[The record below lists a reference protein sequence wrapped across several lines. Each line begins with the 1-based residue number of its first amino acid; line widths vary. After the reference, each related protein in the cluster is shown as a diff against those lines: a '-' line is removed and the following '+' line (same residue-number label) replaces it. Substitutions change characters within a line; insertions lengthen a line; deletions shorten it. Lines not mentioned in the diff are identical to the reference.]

1 MKRCIG
7 RPLFIASHV
16 LPTLPAPSHQ
26 VLRLLQELVA
36 TSPAQRNWRGILI
49 ALLVIVAVLGLIMF
63 SIVLLSPPDEGP
75 RVRGDKFTLRDITEN
90 LFRAAPFNGTWIS
103 GEYQLK

>member
-1 MKRCIG
+1 MKDLIWYHR
-7 RPLFIASHV
+7 
-16 LPTLPAPSHQ
+16 
-26 VLRLLQELVA
+26 ELVT

-75 RVRGDKFTLRDITEN
+75 RVRGDKFSLRDITESM
-90 LFRAAPFNGTWIS
+90 FSPAPFNGSWIS
-103 GEYQLK
+103 GK